1 MMNFMEGKEKGKD
14 LNMEDGKNNKS
25 KRNGIGEISEYYLKR
40 GIFIRF
46 DRKYIRKKKKFNLN
60 D

>member
-1 MMNFMEGKEKGKD
+1 MEGKEKGKD